1 MKPVRSPRL
10 RGLTLVLGAVLCLTA
25 SVHAQIPDMP
35 QGPGQMP
42 GKEKPAG
49 PKPYKE
55 VITDQAKSRPGLFTI
70 HQVGEKTY
78 FELPEALY
86 GKVMLWNTE
95 VAKVPAGIEFGGFPV
110 GYRVVKWERRNNKI
124 QLRNVSYDKRADG
137 KSAIQESVDA
147 ANLEPIILTFD
158 VEAEGENKSAVIEV
172 TKLLSSDLPDFSAVS
187 VLGSLGLSGPSQ
199 VDSSRSYIEEIKPF
213 PTNIET
219 RSMITY
225 SLGPPPNPSPNPNA
239 PPPAQIPGDIRSIS
253 ILVHYS
259 LVLLPEKPM
268 MGRYVDPRVG
278 YFTEGFEDYANDQNQ
293 VVLRRFITRYRLE
306 KKDPKAALSEPV
318 KPIVYYIAR
327 EVPQQWRAYMK
338 QGVEDWNVA
347 FEAAGFKN
355 AILCKDAP
363 TKAEDPNWD
372 PEDARYSVI
381 RWAAQ
386 RVENA
391 MGPNV
396 HDPRSGEIISAHIIF
411 WQDLLKIFQKYYFV
425 LCAPNDP
432 RAQKF
437 PLPETVMGEAVRY
450 VTAHEVGHT
459 LGLRHNHKA
468 SSAYTIKQLRDP
480 AFTDKNGSTASIMA
494 YGRMNYVAQPEDK
507 IKRLIPLIGPYDKF
521 AIEWGYSPIPTAT
534 TPDAEKATL
543 DKISARQVTDPLVRF
558 GGEDGPSQVD
568 PMVKTE
574 NIGDD
579 PIEATALGLKNM
591 ERVADMIVNATAKPG
606 EDYAV
611 LKDTYNWMMTVR
623 QLWFGSVVKMV
634 GGVVETRNLGNTERE
649 EFSRLPKERQKQA
662 VQFLLENAFVAP
674 RKFVQPGIANRISFV
689 GVADQAMNQQRGLL
703 ESLLSPTRFKLL
715 LDAEVLEGDKAYSPL
730 EFVDDVQAGL
740 WKEFEVGSGV
750 TSIDPYRRN
759 LQRSYLEYIKA
770 QIEKAEKPTQV
781 PPGIPAEF
789 AGLINPSTRGTDFR
803 SVMRL
808 KLAKLANKL
817 SIAAYN
823 NNFDPMASAHLE
835 DCRRELDEILNP
847 KK

>member
-1 MKPVRSPRL
+1 
-10 RGLTLVLGAVLCLTA
+10 
-25 SVHAQIPDMP
+25 
-35 QGPGQMP
+35 
-42 GKEKPAG
+42 
-49 PKPYKE
+49 
-55 VITDQAKSRPGLFTI
+55 
-70 HQVGEKTY
+70 
-78 FELPEALY
+78 
-86 GKVMLWNTE
+86 
-95 VAKVPAGIEFGGFPV
+95 
-110 GYRVVKWERRNNKI
+110 
-124 QLRNVSYDKRADG
+124 
-137 KSAIQESVDA
+137 
-147 ANLEPIILTFD
+147 
-158 VEAEGENKSAVIEV
+158 
-172 TKLLSSDLPDFSAVS
+172 
-187 VLGSLGLSGPSQ
+187 
-199 VDSSRSYIEEIKPF
+199 
-213 PTNIET
+213 
-219 RSMITY
+219 
-225 SLGPPPNPSPNPNA
+225 
-239 PPPAQIPGDIRSIS
+239 
-253 ILVHYS
+253 
-259 LVLLPEKPM
+259 
-268 MGRYVDPRVG
+268 
-278 YFTEGFEDYANDQNQ
+278 
-293 VVLRRFITRYRLE
+293 
-306 KKDPKAALSEPV
+306 
-318 KPIVYYIAR
+318 
-327 EVPQQWRAYMK
+327 
-338 QGVEDWNVA
+338 
-347 FEAAGFKN
+347 
-355 AILCKDAP
+355 
-363 TKAEDPNWD
+363 
-372 PEDARYSVI
+372 
-381 RWAAQ
+381 
-386 RVENA
+386 
-391 MGPNV
+391 
-396 HDPRSGEIISAHIIF
+396 
-411 WQDLLKIFQKYYFV
+411 
-425 LCAPNDP
+425 
-432 RAQKF
+432 
-437 PLPETVMGEAVRY
+437 MGEAVRY

-649 EFSRLPKERQKQA
+649 EFARVPKERQKQA

-770 QIEKAEKPTQV
+770 QIEKAEKPAQV

-817 SIAAYN
+817 SIAADN
-823 NNFDPMASAHLE
+823 NNFDPMASAHLQ